1 MKRVQHD
8 EVKPGMT
15 IRQGASL
22 VGRWVVVHE
31 VYSMV
36 VSSPHQEAHAKL
48 RASYLNGRN
57 QRHFQLNLYA
67 NPDGYEVHPQS
78 ALVAAQA
85 HQRKGRAEFVQNV
98 ILREYSIK
106 FVIVDRVDNQGIP
119 CGYCS
124 GHGTITANIYAKL
137 SRDNGA
143 VEENNW
149 STCNACILTSI
160 DEVEDVDPAHTI
172 TIERVQ

>member
-1 MKRVQHD
+1 MKRVQHS
-8 EVKPGMT
+8 EVKAGMT

-31 VYSMV
+31 VYGMV

-48 RASYLNGRN
+48 RVSYLNGRD
-57 QRHFQLNLYA
+57 QRHFQLNLYS
-67 NPDGYEVHPQS
+67 NPDGYELHPES

-85 HQRKGRAEFVQNV
+85 HQRKGRAEFVRNV
-98 ILREYSIK
+98 VLREYSIK
-106 FVIVDRVDNQGIP
+106 FVIVDRVDNQGVA
-119 CGYCS
+119 CGYCMQ
-124 GHGTITANIYAKL
+124 HGITANIYAKL

-149 STCNACILTSI
+149 SSCSSCILPSI
-160 DEVEDVDPAHTI
+160 DQVEDVDPAYTI